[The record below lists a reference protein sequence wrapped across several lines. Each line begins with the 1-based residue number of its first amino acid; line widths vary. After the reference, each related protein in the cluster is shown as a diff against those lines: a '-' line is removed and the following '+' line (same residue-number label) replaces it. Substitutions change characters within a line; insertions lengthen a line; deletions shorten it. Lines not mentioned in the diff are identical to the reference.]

1 METVQPESSS
11 PRRLRLPQG
20 LLIIALALWNVIT
33 LWTAR
38 DRTAWF
44 ADLAILAACYVLA
57 EGIGA
62 PAQQPRLPRRTVEA
76 GVAVAA
82 LGSAARLP
90 GLPSGDGV
98 SGLVG
103 GVVVLVAL
111 VVLVAV
117 ARTHTWRA
125 PLSRPLRFPLEGE
138 WYVVQG
144 GGRPLNHH
152 ARVPEQRGAVDLV
165 GLGRYGTRTR
175 RDREPTAFA
184 AYGRAVRAPCDGRVV
199 SATDGF
205 EDQDT
210 RPGGRARY
218 QPAYGN
224 HVFIDTG
231 REIVKLAHL
240 RAGSLTVSQGDVV
253 RVGQLLGET
262 GNSGNTTEPHLHLHA
277 ERDGVGL
284 DLRFTDVPGR
294 LYRGRVIRAF
304 P

>member
-1 METVQPESSS
+1 MA
-11 PRRLRLPQG
+11 
-20 LLIIALALWNVIT
+20 LLLALWNVLA
-33 LWTAR
+33 LWTAP

-44 ADLAILAACYVLA
+44 TDLTILAACCVLA
-57 EGIGA
+57 EGLGA

-76 GVAVAA
+76 GAAVAA
-82 LGSAARLP
+82 LVSASRLP
-90 GLPSGDGV
+90 GLPSGHGEL
-98 SGLVG
+98 GLASAA
-103 GVVVLVAL
+103 VLLMAL

-117 ARTHTWRA
+117 ARTHSWRA
-125 PLSRPLRFPLEGE
+125 PLSQPLTFPLEGI

-175 RDREPTAFA
+175 RDRELTAFA
-184 AYGRAVRAPCDGRVV
+184 AYGRAVRYPCDGRVV
-199 SATDGF
+199 SAEDGI

-231 REIVKLAHL
+231 REIVELAHL
-240 RAGSLTVSQGDVV
+240 RPGSLTVRQGDMV
-253 RVGQLLGET
+253 RVGRLIGET

-284 DLRFTDVPGR
+284 DLRFTGMAGR